1 MSEDAADGSLELKT
15 GRIHYQSAGAGD
27 PVLVLHHSTG
37 NPGWIPFY
45 AELAREFAVE
55 VPDLPGYGQSERPD
69 WARSPRDLAILIGRY
84 LEGRGLQGV
93 TLVGLGLG
101 GFVAAELACM
111 NPSRL
116 ERLVLVG
123 AAGVKPER
131 GEIADQMML
140 DYGDYVRQGFRDDAA
155 HDAVFGGEADKELRT
170 LWDFS
175 REMTARISWKPYMFD
190 RSLPPLLGDMRVPTL
205 LVWGSQDRIV
215 PPVCGEQYARL
226 LPDARLHV
234 VEGGGH
240 LLELEEPEALAALVA
255 GHARAKPLAQSA

>member
-1 MSEDAADGSLELKT
+1 MSGDAAASGQLELAT
-15 GRIHYQSAGAGD
+15 GRIHYLSGGSGD
-27 PVLVLHHSTG
+27 PLVVLHHSTG

-45 AELAREFAVE
+45 AALAREFAVE
-55 VPDLPGYGQSERPD
+55 VPDLPGYGQSERPE

-84 LEGRGLQGV
+84 LERRDLEAV

-123 AAGVKPER
+123 AAGLKPER

-140 DYGDYVRQGFRDDAA
+140 DYGDYVRRGFRDDAA
-155 HDAVFGGEADKELRT
+155 HDAVFGAEADKELRT
-170 LWDFS
+170 LWGFS
-175 REMTARISWKPYMFD
+175 REMTARISWKPYMFN
-190 RSLPPLLGDMRVPTL
+190 RALPPLLPDMRVPTL
-205 LVWGSQDRIV
+205 LVWGGEDRIV

-226 LPDARLHV
+226 HV

-240 LLELEEPEALAALVA
+240 LLDLEQPEALAQLVA
-255 GHARAKPLAQSA
+255 EHARAKPLVQTA